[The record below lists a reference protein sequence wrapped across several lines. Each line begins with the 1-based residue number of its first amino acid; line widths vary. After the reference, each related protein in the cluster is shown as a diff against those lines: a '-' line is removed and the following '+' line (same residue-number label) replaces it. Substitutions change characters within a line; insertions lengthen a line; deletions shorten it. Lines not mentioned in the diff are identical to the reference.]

1 MNTCILPQHD
11 VAYLDKQLLDEVG
24 NLRILDSTFYSTIPI
39 EHLTVWCHN
48 KGIYCLPT
56 VELIEWLRLHVIL
69 GETIEIGSGNG
80 AIGRALDIPTTD
92 ACLMRRPD
100 IMLYYSMTGQPVT
113 NYPEDIIELDAIAA
127 IDAYKPSVVIGSW
140 ITHKYDEKQHHRGG
154 NAFGVDEFIVINRV
168 NKYIMIG
175 NEIVHALKPALELP
189 HKEYKFPWLFS
200 RSLKY
205 ENNIIYVWEKHEI
218 KGSDS
223 L

>member
-1 MNTCILPQHD
+1 MNTRILPRHD

-80 AIGRALDIPTTD
+80 AIGRELNIPITD
-92 ACLMRRPD
+92 ACLMRKSE
-100 IMLYYSMTGQPVT
+100 IVMYYTLIGQPVT
-113 NYPEDIIELDAIAA
+113 NYPDDIIEFDAVKA
-127 IDAYKPSVVIGSW
+127 IDFYKPSVVIGSW
-140 ITHKYDEKQHHRGG
+140 ITHRYQEEQCHRGG
-154 NAFGVDEFIVINRV
+154 NAYGVDENFVIENV

-175 NEIVHALKPALELP
+175 NESVHKLKPILELS
-189 HKEYKFPWLFS
+189 HKEYKFPWLYS
-200 RSLKY
+200 RSLSY
-205 ENNIIYVWEKHEI
+205 ENNVIYVWEKV
-218 KGSDS
+218 
-223 L
+223 